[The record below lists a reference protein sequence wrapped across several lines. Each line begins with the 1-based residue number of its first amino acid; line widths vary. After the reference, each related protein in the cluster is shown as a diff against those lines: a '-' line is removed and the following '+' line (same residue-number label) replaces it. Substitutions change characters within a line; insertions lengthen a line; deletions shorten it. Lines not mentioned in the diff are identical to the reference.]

1 MKPAL
6 RGALERMTRREK
18 TLLAAMLA
26 VFLTLSIGIGTA
38 VAVHN
43 LGTLRTEI
51 SELQSSLLVVR
62 AKAPAYLAAV
72 GHEKALEE
80 RIKGSKIRSLRI
92 PINDVAKK
100 VSLPEQ
106 DEESGEQTL
115 ADLIRFEGKVVET
128 PVLIGA
134 ARKRKKARG
143 ELKPGQFILQKDQEI
158 NIREAPLTA
167 IYGLIEELEKS
178 TALLFATRLEMSRT
192 YNDYEKGRISMV
204 VTTYAWPEGEE
215 K

>member
-1 MKPAL
+1 MMPAL

-26 VFLTLSIGIGTA
+26 VFLVLSIGIGTA
-38 VAVHN
+38 VAIHT

-51 SELQSSLLVVR
+51 DELRNALLMVR

-72 GHEKALEE
+72 GHENALEE
-80 RIKGSKIRSLRI
+80 RIKESKIRSLRI

-100 VSLPEQ
+100 VPLPAG
-106 DEESGEQTL
+106 DGEEEEQTL
-115 ADLIRFEGKVVET
+115 ADVIRFEGKVVET
-128 PVLIGA
+128 PVLLGS

-158 NIREAPLTA
+158 NVREAPFKAL
-167 IYGLIEELEKS
+167 YGLLEELEKS
-178 TALLFATRLEMSRT
+178 QDLLFATRLEMSRT